1 MATRY
6 VNVDRDTPML
16 FPPDMR
22 DSVRKDEMVHFVI
35 EAVKQM
41 DLRMAH
47 LVGPLLLAQRL

>member
-1 MATRY
+1 MVTRY

-22 DSVRKDEMVHFVI
+22 DWVRKDEMVHFVI

-47 LVGPLLLAQRL
+47 LVGPHVLAQML